1 MCVNQVV
8 YNHFYFLELDEC
20 KMHEMKIFNENLEKD
35 LLSNKLLLNEYL
47 AFMFSLIGII
57 VIFLLLH

>member
-1 MCVNQVV
+1 MNGE
-8 YNHFYFLELDEC
+8 F
-20 KMHEMKIFNENLEKD
+20 EMKIFNENLEKD
-35 LLSNKLLLNEYL
+35 LFSNKLLLNEYL